1 MQVIR
6 QPLDPFTKMDD
17 FIGGCDMPFGK
28 TSHLVGWLEEGVR
41 CKQRR
46 PGRRLLR
53 ESGEEGTVADMQKK
67 SEGAFT

>member
-1 MQVIR
+1 
-6 QPLDPFTKMDD
+6 
-17 FIGGCDMPFGK
+17 MPFRK

-46 PGRRLLR
+46 PGRRLLW
-53 ESGEEGTVADMQKK
+53 ESGEEGTVADMQKE